1 MKFSVLFQVLL
12 QSWMDPSFAIGFGG
26 DEMIGYERW

>member
-1 MKFSVLFQVLL
+1 LL

-26 DEMIGYERW
+26 DEMIGYERWWS